1 MKEEL
6 ALALLYLMD
15 LYFGPQL
22 VLDKIYKKRRF
33 LLSFSFESANQ
44 QKRGL
49 QIAEKHKTKVGSYV
63 TFQVF
68 AQNLIH
74 TATF

>member
-1 MKEEL
+1 M
-6 ALALLYLMD
+6 
-15 LYFGPQL
+15 
-22 VLDKIYKKRRF
+22 DKIYKKTG
-33 LLSFSFESANQ
+33 SCYHFESANQ

-74 TATF
+74 TATFWEIIFSAHPAVIHKKRP

>member
-1 MKEEL
+1 MKL
-6 ALALLYLMD
+6 DTKKNAFLL
-15 LYFGPQL
+15 
-22 VLDKIYKKRRF
+22 LDKIYKKTG
-33 LLSFSFESANQ
+33 SYYHFESANQ

>member
-1 MKEEL
+1 M
-6 ALALLYLMD
+6 LLFY
-15 LYFGPQL
+15 Y
-22 VLDKIYKKRRF
+22 VLDNIYKEPG
-33 LLSFSFESANQ
+33 SYHHSQSANQ

>member
-1 MKEEL
+1 MK
-6 ALALLYLMD
+6 
-15 LYFGPQL
+15 
-22 VLDKIYKKRRF
+22 LDAKKIVTFLFLEIFYKKPG
-33 LLSFSFESANQ
+33 SYHHSQSANQ